1 MTTQKRVENEI
12 KILERDLA
20 EVDQIA
26 NPKEYKEFQETI
38 KDIEKEYARQED
50 EYWEEYFREDY
61 S

>member
-20 EVDQIA
+20 EVDKIA
-26 NPKEYKEFQETI
+26 NPKEYKELQETI

-50 EYWEEYFREDY
+50 EYWEECFREDY

>member
-26 NPKEYKEFQETI
+26 NPKEYKELQEII

-50 EYWEEYFREDY
+50 EYWEERFKEDY